1 MARTKISPKASV
13 ERIHLASDVNL
24 GCTMAARRS
33 APGVGGFKR
42 KRRAKPGVK
51 AAREV
56 TKMMRT
62 TDLQIPR
69 DAFHRLVRELGWDY
83 KTDLRW
89 GKTAVDA
96 LHEATEDFITHLF
109 EESLRAMVHAKRD
122 TVSLED
128 VKFARDTLM
137 RCTRFGTE

>member
-1 MARTKISPKASV
+1 MARSKIKAVRSF
-13 ERIHLASDVNL
+13 ILYGNM

-33 APGVGGFKR
+33 APGVGGIKL

-69 DAFHRLVRELGWDY
+69 DAFYELVREIGWDY

-89 GKTAVDA
+89 GKTGVDS
-96 LHEATEDFITHLF
+96 LHEAAEDFVTHLF
-109 EESLRAMVHAKRD
+109 EESLRAAEHAGRE
-122 TVSLED
+122 TVFKKD
-128 VKFARDTLM
+128 VQFARKTLM
-137 RCTRFGTE
+137 GYRYE